1 MRTLD
6 ELERFALQAS
16 TESIAPE
23 LEGYYTHC
31 YEACIPKLFWDV
43 ERSDVSHNK
52 AVFDKVVAKYCSRR
66 KKAMRHGY
74 GLLFTG
80 DNGVGKTMFISYILT
95 QMIKRGCSVYYTTLP
110 QLDIDIKRGFND
122 REMDKRLTQHLGSD
136 FIAVDEIGK
145 EHYKSESYLNTRF
158 ELLLK
163 TRHDDGDPT
172 LLASNMDY
180 KALGEMYGASIQSMW
195 DGRYVAV
202 AMESG
207 DFRKTLQAR
216 AKTDLGIKL

>member
-6 ELERFALQAS
+6 ELERFQLQIS
-16 TESIAPE
+16 TEAIEQALTE
-23 LEGYYTHC
+23 YYSAC
-31 YEACIPKLFWDV
+31 FEACIPKLFWDV

-52 AVFDKVVAKYCSRR
+52 GAFDKVVAKYCAKR
-66 KKAMRHGY
+66 KKAMRNGY

-122 REMDKRLTQHLGSD
+122 REMDKRLTQYLGSD

-180 KALGEMYGASIQSMW
+180 GALCGMYGASIQSMW
-195 DGRYVAV
+195 DGRYIAV

>member
-16 TESIAPE
+16 TETIEPE
-23 LEGYYTHC
+23 LESYYTTC
-31 YEACIPKLFWDV
+31 YEACIPKLFWDI
-43 ERSDVSHNK
+43 ERSHVSHNK
-52 AVFDKVVAKYCSRR
+52 GTFDKVVAKYCARR

-74 GLLFTG
+74 SLLFTG

-122 REMDKRLTQHLGSD
+122 REMEKRLTQYLGCD

-180 KALGEMYGASIQSMW
+180 GSLCGMYGASIQSMW
-195 DGRYVAV
+195 DGRYIAV
-202 AMESG
+202 GMESG
-207 DFRKTLQAR
+207 DFRKTIQAR

>member
-6 ELERFALQAS
+6 ELERFGVQLIS
-16 TESIAPE
+16 ESDDP
-23 LEGYYTHC
+23 LEVSYYTSC

-43 ERSDVSHNK
+43 ERAHVSHNK
-52 AVFDKVVAKYCSRR
+52 AVFDRVVAKYCAKR
-66 KKAMRHGY
+66 KKAMKNGY

-122 REMDKRLTQHLGSD
+122 REMDKRLTQYLGSD

-145 EHYKSESYLNTRF
+145 EHFKSESYLNTRF

-180 KALGEMYGASIQSMW
+180 RALCDMYGPSITSMW
-195 DGRYVAV
+195 DGRYVPV

-207 DFRKTLQAR
+207 DFRKTLHAR
-216 AKTDLGIKL
+216 AKTDLGIKI